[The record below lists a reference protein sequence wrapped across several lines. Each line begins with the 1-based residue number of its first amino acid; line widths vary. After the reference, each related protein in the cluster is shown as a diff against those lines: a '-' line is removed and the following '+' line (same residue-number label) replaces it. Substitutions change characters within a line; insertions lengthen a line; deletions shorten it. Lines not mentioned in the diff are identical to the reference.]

1 VTSAPWTHGV
11 VLNES
16 ATILVK
22 QCWNIDRCV
31 RAFSA
36 LTLLARWQEGHPACK
51 KLSDGVLEWLSV
63 CSEVQICIWCVC
75 VCVCVCI
82 LGHCGHVYVQMS
94 GADVQSV
101 TTQDATSAPVA
112 GEAELL
118 AD

>member
-1 VTSAPWTHGV
+1 V
-11 VLNES
+11 V
-16 ATILVK
+16 I
-22 QCWNIDRCV
+22 C
-31 RAFSA
+31 
-36 LTLLARWQEGHPACK
+36 
-51 KLSDGVLEWLSV
+51 LERGADLHM
-63 CSEVQICIWCVC
+63 VC

>member
-1 VTSAPWTHGV
+1 M
-11 VLNES
+11 
-16 ATILVK
+16 
-22 QCWNIDRCV
+22 
-31 RAFSA
+31 
-36 LTLLARWQEGHPACK
+36 
-51 KLSDGVLEWLSV
+51 
-63 CSEVQICIWCVC
+63 